1 MIARLLAAIGF
12 PASAVGFTTYGM
24 AVSMS
29 QKDESLANFS
39 LALMIGGF
47 IVGLIGV
54 AIYRAQESRSARS
67 HES

>member
-12 PASAVGFTTYGM
+12 PASAVGLTTYGM

-47 IVGLIGV
+47 IAGMIGV
-54 AIYRAQESRSARS
+54 AIYRAQESRAARADHS
-67 HES
+67 